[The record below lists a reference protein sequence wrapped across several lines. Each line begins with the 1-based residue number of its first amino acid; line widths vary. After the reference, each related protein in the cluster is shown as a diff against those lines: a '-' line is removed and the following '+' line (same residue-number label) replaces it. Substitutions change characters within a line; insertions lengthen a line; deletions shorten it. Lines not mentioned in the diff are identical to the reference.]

1 MATSSRQSALF
12 GIQDWKRIYQ
22 TYREAD
28 FQSYDY
34 ETLRKSFIDY
44 LTTYYPET
52 FNDYVESS
60 EYVALLDVI
69 AFMGQALSF
78 RNDLNTRENFIDTA
92 ERRDSVIKLAN
103 LVGYTPKRN
112 IAGQGLLK
120 ITSISTTESV
130 VDINGLNL
138 SNTIIIWNDS
148 ANPIWQEQFN
158 AIINAALINN
168 QRIGRPGN
176 SKIIQDIKTDEYS
189 INIPPNQ
196 LSIVPFK
203 TEIDGQLM
211 NFELVSVSSVNSE
224 VLEELPPA
232 PNGQMNIVYRN
243 DKLGFGSV
251 NTGFF
256 IYFKE
261 GSLQS
266 YDFSFA
272 ESIENNFQNI
282 NIPGI
287 NNSDTWLYQL
297 TDDNTEGA
305 IWKKVDSV
313 YKNVTQEAAAQRNK
327 FSVVSRS
334 NDQVRYVFGDGV
346 FSEIPVG
353 NFRTYIRSGNGL
365 TYSINPSEMQ
375 GVNVSISYISRTN
388 RIETLN
394 LTLTLNYVVS
404 TAQQRESISQ
414 IKERAPTRYYTQ
426 NRMVNAEDYS
436 NFPFTLYNSIIKSKA
451 INRSS
456 IGVNRNQDLADPTGK
471 YSSTN
476 IFADDGVLWKDEVPY
491 TTIFSADNI
500 NIASEFISINL
511 SALISST
518 KCIQYYQDNYPTY
531 TGSYPGPIDNSIYWE
546 MVTLENNDYT
556 GYFYV
561 KTQVVPTLETAPIPV
576 GNFSGES
583 PKLISAGTQ
592 LKFIPPVGYYFDIN
606 RQLRMGTP
614 TPALGDTTELWTE
627 VTTVVGDGYNYGR
640 GNLSNGLGPIRIS
653 NYIPTGAR
661 LDPTEIPSTGSPA
674 YGNAIIPSLDNT
686 LRASLQTEILT
697 KIQLKQSFT
706 LDYDNSIVNPED
718 RWYTKLLS
726 APQWLIK
733 FEYMSIDGT
742 YLVTVKNTQYYFGS
756 VSQVRFLFEEFKK
769 IYDSK
774 SGQTIMD
781 YVSVLK
787 SNPTS
792 TLTGVLGL
800 DYILTITGQSIL
812 SDGYAND
819 YSVEVS
825 SLTDSSASVYSPKFF
840 DTLVPASGL
849 VFFKITNSSTSLYQ
863 TVIVP
868 AGTIITAFNTESQIL
883 DSVYEY
889 PDNTIFYAIT
899 EQKFFRSIRNN
910 TVDQVIYILDDVT
923 AEYIVKSGRYS
934 INFQYRHNSSN
945 TSRVDPGTTNI
956 IDLYVVT
963 QNYYNDYQNWLND
976 PTNTVL
982 EPARPTITELQEIYS
997 DLNEYKMLSDTI
1009 VINSVVFK
1017 PLFGQKA
1024 VPALRGTIK
1033 IIKSVETTISDSQIR
1048 SLTLAALNEYFTL
1061 DKWDFGNTFYFSELS
1076 AFLHAKLAGLISS
1089 VVLVPND
1096 PNQTFGDLYEIN
1108 CAPNEIFVNGATTT
1122 DIVVI
1127 SALTPAAL
1135 QKM

>member
-34 ETLRKSFIDY
+34 ETLRKSFVDY

-52 FNDYVESS
+52 FNDYIESS

-78 RNDLNTRENFIDTA
+78 RNDLNARENFIDTA

-112 IAGQGLLK
+112 VAAQGLLK
-120 ITSISTTESV
+120 ITGISTTESV
-130 VDINGLNL
+130 IDINGLNL
-138 SNTIIIWNDS
+138 SNTVIIWNDS
-148 ANPIWQEQFN
+148 ANPFWQEQFN
-158 AIINAALINN
+158 AIINSALISN

-176 SKIIQDIKTDEYS
+176 SKFIQDIKTDEYS
-189 INIPPNQ
+189 INLPGNQ
-196 LSIVPFK
+196 LSTIPFK
-203 TEIDGQLM
+203 NEIDGTLM
-211 NFELVSVSSVNSE
+211 SFEVVSVTSAGSDVLIE
-224 VLEELPPA
+224 VPPA
-232 PNGQMNIVYRN
+232 PSGQLNIVYRN
-243 DKLGFGSV
+243 DKLGFGSS

-256 IYFKE
+256 VYFKE
-261 GSLQS
+261 GSLQA
-266 YDFSFA
+266 YDFNFA
-272 ESIENNFQNI
+272 ERIENNFQNI
-282 NIPGI
+282 NVPGI
-287 NNSDTWLYQL
+287 NNTDTWLYDL
-297 TDDNTEGA
+297 TDEGNEGRL
-305 IWKKVDSV
+305 WKLVDSV
-313 YKNVTQEAAAQRNK
+313 YKNIVQETNEERKK
-327 FSVVSRS
+327 FSVISRS
-334 NDQVRYVFGDGV
+334 NDQVRYIFGDGV

-353 NFRTYIRSGNGL
+353 NYRAYVRSGNAL
-365 TYSINPSEMQ
+365 SYSINPSEMQ
-375 GVNVSISYISRTN
+375 GITVSLQYVSRTN
-388 RIETLN
+388 RIETL
-394 LTLTLNYVVS
+394 TLSLSLNYVIS

-451 INRSS
+451 LNRSS

-491 TTIFSADNI
+491 TTVFTADNI
-500 NIASEFISINL
+500 NIAAEFISINL
-511 SALISST
+511 SALLSST
-518 KCIQYYQDNYPTY
+518 GCIQYYQDNYPVYSGT
-531 TGSYPGPIDNSIYWE
+531 YPGPIDNSIYWQSA
-546 MVTLENNDYT
+546 TLEDNEYT

-561 KTQVVPTLETAPIPV
+561 KTQVTPSLEIAPIPV

-606 RQLRMGTP
+606 RQVRAGTP

-627 VTTVVGDGYNYGR
+627 VKLVIGDGYNYGR
-640 GNLSNGLGPIRIS
+640 GKLSNGIGPIRIS
-653 NYIPTGAR
+653 NFIPTGAR
-661 LDPTEIPSTGSPA
+661 LDPTEIPFTGSPVE
-674 YGNAIIPSLDNT
+674 GNAIIPSLDNT
-686 LRASLQTEILT
+686 LRADLQTELLS

-706 LDYDNSIVNPED
+706 LDYDNRIVNPED
-718 RWYTKLLS
+718 RWYVKASS
-726 APQWLIK
+726 ATEWLVK
-733 FEYMSIDGT
+733 FEYNSVDGNYT
-742 YLVTVKNTQYYFGS
+742 VTVKNTQYYFGS

-769 IYDSK
+769 IFDSR

-781 YVSVLK
+781 YVNVLK
-787 SNPTS
+787 TNSTS
-792 TLTGVLGL
+792 SFTGVLGL

-812 SDGYAND
+812 SDGFAND
-819 YSVEVS
+819 YAIEVS
-825 SLTDSSASVYSPKFF
+825 SLSDASKNVYSPKFF
-840 DTLVPASGL
+840 DTLVPTTGL
-849 VFFKITNSSTSLYQ
+849 VFIQTINDPDSLYQ
-863 TVIVP
+863 TSIVP
-868 AGTIITAFNTESQIL
+868 AGTIITAYDTESEIV

-889 PDNTIFYAIT
+889 PDNTVFYAKS
-899 EQKFFRSIRNN
+899 ENKFFRSVKNV
-910 TVDQVIYILDDVT
+910 TVDQIVFTLIDVST
-923 AEYIVKSGRYS
+923 EFVVKTGRYN

-963 QNYYNDYQNWLND
+963 QNYYNDYQNWIKD
-976 PTNTVL
+976 STGSIV
-982 EPARPTITELQEIYS
+982 EPSRPSITELQETYIE
-997 DLNEYKMLSDTI
+997 LNKYKMLSDTI
-1009 VINSVVFK
+1009 IINSVVFK

-1024 VPALRGTIK
+1024 PPALRGTIK
-1033 IIKSVETTISDSQIR
+1033 IIKSAEATTSDSQLR

-1076 AFLHAKLAGLISS
+1076 AFLHSKLAGLISS

-1096 PNQTFGDLYEIN
+1096 PNQTFGDLYEID

-1127 SALTPAAL
+1127 SALTTFAL
-1135 QKM
+1135 QR